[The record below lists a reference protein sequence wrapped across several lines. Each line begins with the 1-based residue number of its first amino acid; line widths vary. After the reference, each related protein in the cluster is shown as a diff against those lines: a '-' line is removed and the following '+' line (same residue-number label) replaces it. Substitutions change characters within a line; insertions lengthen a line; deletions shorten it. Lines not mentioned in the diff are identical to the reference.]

1 MISKQCVACA
11 EGAEKFFPRHQ
22 KKFPKPRFSAALE
35 LRGEGG
41 RGSRGEG
48 SPPVGMKIKASPCP
62 PPPPSRAIFRSPNS
76 VLEP

>member
-41 RGSRGEG
+41 RGSMGG
-48 SPPVGMKIKASPCP
+48 GGGGVQGGGP
-62 PPPPSRAIFRSPNS
+62 PPPRRN
-76 VLEP
+76 EN